1 LQWQDFVGESAFLQ
15 RPRFVS
21 FCQEPRLLTKANSAV
36 VSGFWPQ
43 QKRLLPKAS
52 FLWWPR
58 IPFLPRTYF
67 VAEIKFCRVFGFS
80 GRRKSVCCRK
90 QVFCGGKEFPFCQ
103 EPILLPK
110 ENFAVVFG
118 FSGRRESVCCRKQ
131 VLVVAS
137 ACGYEPVISD
147 ELATFFSANCRLT
160 ATLVDGPRDRTRNLL
175 SKDAGSNSTVWINIT
190 EIYSE
195 IQNACLNSLHADLTA
210 PNRLAKAIRRPE
222 DG

>member
-1 LQWQDFVGESAFLQ
+1 
-15 RPRFVS
+15 
-21 FCQEPRLLTKANSAV
+21 LTKANFAV

-67 VAEIKFCRVFGFS
+67 VAERKFCRGLWFFWPQQKCLLPKASFG
-80 GRRKSVCCRK
+80 
-90 QVFCGGKEFPFCQ
+90 GGQDFPFCQ
-103 EPILLPK
+103 EPNLLPK

-118 FSGRRESVCCRKQ
+118 FSGRRKSVCCRKQ

-147 ELATFFSANCRLT
+147 ELATFFLANCRLT

-175 SKDAGSNSTVWINIT
+175 SKDAGSHSTVWKNST

-195 IQNACLNSLHADLTA
+195 IKNACLNSLHADLTA
-210 PNRLAKAIRRPE
+210 PNRLAKAIRRRPE
-222 DG
+222 AG